1 MKDTTD
7 KKVDMDDLLPQKLQ
21 SGLLILDYGSSD
33 NSDKYVV
40 DKKYVVSKTFTLDA
54 SKGLDMKGNKVNK
67 VADPTSAT
75 NGNNKRYVDTIKN
88 GWYKRNHW

>member
-21 SGLLILDYGSSD
+21 SRLLILDYGSSD

-40 DKKYVVSKTFTLDA
+40 DKKCVVSKTFTLDA